1 MATRQ
6 LLTGFAAQNA
16 LRKKGTTPRA
26 VSTNLSGFTYEESGN
41 DEYAQQQINGRKSN
55 VQSVGAVLERKLT
68 ITTQLFSF
76 ESLGLTLNT
85 EKKQFTNVTRPVY
98 REVEV
103 PAGGGPVP
111 APGLVAGNLA
121 GVAICYNGGPNGQQG
136 PMIKISTLPT
146 AAGSVQVAANT
157 LTFAAADAGCVVGY
171 FYDQIV
177 TSVTGYGGAGTATS
191 LGQMEFYGALYSQSA
206 GAVTGSLWLP
216 EVERESAFTVE
227 FGGDGV
233 PEIATTYN
241 VSIPA
246 GWSKA
251 YSIDDLTTAVIP

>member
-6 LLTGFAAQNA
+6 LLTGFAPQNA

-26 VSTNLSGFTYEESGN
+26 VSTNLSAFTYEESGD
-41 DEYAQQQINGRKSN
+41 DEYAQQQINGRNSN
-55 VQSVGAVLERKLT
+55 VQSVGAVLERTLT

-76 ESLGLTLNT
+76 ESLGLTLNA

-98 REVEV
+98 REIEV
-103 PAGGGPVP
+103 PAGGGAVP

-121 GVAICYNGGPNGQQG
+121 TAAICYNGGPNGQQG
-136 PMIKISTLPT
+136 PMIKVSSAPT
-146 AAGSVQVAANT
+146 TAGSVQVAAST

-177 TSVTGYGGAGTATS
+177 TSMTGYGGAGTKTS

-206 GAVTGSLWLP
+206 GAVTASIWLP
-216 EVERESAFTVE
+216 QVERESAFTVE

-241 VSIPA
+241 VSIPT
-246 GWSKA
+246 GWADA
-251 YSIDDLTTAVIP
+251 YSIDDLTTAVID